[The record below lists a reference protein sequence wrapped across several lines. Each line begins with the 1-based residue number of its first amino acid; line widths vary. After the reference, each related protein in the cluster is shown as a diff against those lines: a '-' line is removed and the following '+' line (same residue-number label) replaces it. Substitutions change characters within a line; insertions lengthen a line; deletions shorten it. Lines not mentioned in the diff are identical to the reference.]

1 MDFTLKTDF
10 NFLASVALLII
21 PAILA
26 YFYYKRSAL
35 KGIKRI
41 LFTALRFLTLFFIF
55 LLLSSPVISFFKNT
69 FQDPVNVFLID
80 NSQSLLIDNR
90 ESGLKEILNDK
101 IKDSE
106 TGSSENLYFL
116 FSGNLTREIGRDELE
131 SISYDRINNF
141 ETNLTGTFYSL
152 HDRLANKNLSSV
164 TVISDGIINQGGN
177 PVTAARLLNVP
188 VNYILTGDT
197 IQHND
202 LVVRNLFY
210 NKTAFIESN
219 VPVNIEINSFNFDKD
234 IKINLYE
241 EDILTQ
247 SKVIKVDPGK
257 SIYDLSFNVLS
268 NAEKVIKYKIEIEGQ
283 EDEITLKNNYR
294 EFFIKFVNNK
304 FKVLVLSGGP
314 GADFSFLSEEIKKV
328 KNFESTFL
336 TQKSASEFYEG
347 TVPDLS
353 GFDSYIFIGYPTS
366 VTNQNLLND
375 IKYQLEKNNSSLIFF
390 AGRTTDYGK
399 LSILDDRLPFKTT
412 SFSEKEEETGIR
424 TVSTLNNEV
433 FKNTGLLSSVNS
445 FPNIFKTASIF
456 SVNPSSETFL
466 LMTQNS
472 EPAYIIQNTV
482 NNKSAAF
489 LAYGLY
495 KWRLNPQRNN
505 SGEVLNYII
514 TSSVFAITNKEDK
527 KTFTIETTKPVYSGF
542 ENVKFTARITNYD
555 LQGGE
560 QITVKISGEGYS
572 NNLVLQKT
580 DNKYYEGEINIP
592 VDGNY
597 NFKGELISGSNPVE
611 SIENRFAIG
620 ENNFEY
626 ELTRADNSILNNLSN
641 ETRGVNF
648 SNTDLSSIKD
658 SFTRLNEQSKSEI
671 KSKKNFEL
679 NVNPYYL
686 GILIFLL
693 CLEWFFR
700 KRNNLP

>member
-10 NFLASVALLII
+10 NLLTSAALFII
-21 PAILA
+21 PAIIA
-26 YFYYKRSAL
+26 YFYYKRSSL
-35 KGIKRI
+35 KGFKKL

-80 NSQSLLIDNR
+80 NSQSLLLDNR
-90 ESGLKEILNDK
+90 ESELKKILNDK
-101 IKDSE
+101 IMDSE
-106 TGSSENLYFL
+106 TGNSENLYFL

-131 SISYDRINNF
+131 SVVYNGINNF

-152 HDRLANKNLSSV
+152 HERLTNKNLSSV
-164 TVISDGIINQGGN
+164 TVISDGILNQGGN

-197 IQHND
+197 IQRND
-202 LVVRNLFY
+202 LVLRNLFY
-210 NKTAFIESN
+210 NKTAFIESI

-241 EDILTQ
+241 EDVLTQ
-247 SKVIKVDPGK
+247 SKVIKVDPGQN
-257 SIYDLSFNVLS
+257 IYDLSFNVQS
-268 NAEKVIKYKIEIEGQ
+268 NSEKIIKYKIEIEGF

-304 FKVLVLSGGP
+304 FKVLVLSAGP
-314 GADFSFLSEEIKKV
+314 GADHSFLSEEIKKV
-328 KNFESTFL
+328 KNFESAFL

-347 TVPDLS
+347 PVPDLS
-353 GFDSYIFIGYPTS
+353 SFDSYILIGYPTA
-366 VTNQNLLND
+366 VTNPDLLSE

-399 LSILDDRLPFKTT
+399 LSILGDRLPFKTS
-412 SFSEKEEETGIR
+412 SFSDIEEETGIR

-445 FPNIFKTASIF
+445 FPNIFKTASVF

-505 SGEVLNYII
+505 SREVVNYII
-514 TSSVFAITNKEDK
+514 TGSVFAITDKEDK
-527 KTFTIETTKPVYSGF
+527 KKFTIETSKSVYSRF
-542 ENVKFTARITNYD
+542 ENVKFTAHIKNYEP
-555 LQGGE
+555 QGGE
-560 QITVKISGEGYS
+560 QITVKISGEGYN
-572 NNLVLQKT
+572 NNLVLSKR
-580 DNKYYEGEINIP
+580 DNEFYEGGINIP
-592 VDGNY
+592 ADGDY
-597 NFKGELISGSNPVE
+597 SFKGELLSGSNTVE

-641 ETRGVNF
+641 ETHGVNF
-648 SNTDLSSIKD
+648 SDADLSNIKD
-658 SFTRLNEQSKSEI
+658 SFKSLNEQSKSEI

-679 NVNPYYL
+679 NVNPYFL